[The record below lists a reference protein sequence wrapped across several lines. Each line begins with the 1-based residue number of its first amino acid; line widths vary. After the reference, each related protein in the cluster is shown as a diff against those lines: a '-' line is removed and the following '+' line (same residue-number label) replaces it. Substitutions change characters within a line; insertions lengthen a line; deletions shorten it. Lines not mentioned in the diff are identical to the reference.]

1 MQLVIIRNQ
10 KPFKEL
16 PDVRYCI
23 KADGLSCIDGQQGPC
38 LILSISFSF
47 SKLKEICLNETERT
61 REGQRLNFCAAF
73 KSTIDRVNPFKT
85 GKGAIFGR
93 KRQKTTSG
101 FCA

>member
-1 MQLVIIRNQ
+1 MQLANIRNQ

-47 SKLKEICLNETERT
+47 SKLKEICLNGTERT
-61 REGQRLNFCAAF
+61 REGRRLNFGAA
-73 KSTIDRVNPFKT
+73 STLIIDRVNPFKT
-85 GKGAIFGR
+85 GKGTIFVR
-93 KRQKTTSG
+93 KRQKTTSR